1 MPTINITNTV
11 ASQALRGQNIKITVN
26 LSSHSAEFA
35 QLEVGQLCQ
44 NNAGK
49 QGVIY
54 SVDTFG
60 NSFEISPYQPDFNMS
75 DIEGYQDSG
84 QDISITV

>member
-1 MPTINITNTV
+1 MPTITISNTV
-11 ASQALRGQNIKITVN
+11 PSQALRGQNIKITVQ
-26 LSSHSAEFA
+26 LPSLEFT
-35 QLEVGQLCQ
+35 QLQVGQLCQ

-75 DIEGYQDSG
+75 DIGGYQNSG